1 MVKHILS
8 RRSTC
13 PRIAELVREAIWEP
27 GVSGP
32 PPFRCYHPHHI
43 QLMGKT
49 IPEAG
54 YRIPLLALHGA
65 KHFTSIIPYF
75 HLHTKVGRELFKP
88 SVVRR
93 GNQVSEET
101 ISNLPKLT
109 EAEPGLQLH
118 APARVSQWFSL
129 LPTHQNDQL
138 QQGVRGPYPQLL
150 IQGVWGET

>member
-1 MVKHILS
+1 
-8 RRSTC
+8 
-13 PRIAELVREAIWEP
+13 
-27 GVSGP
+27 
-32 PPFRCYHPHHI
+32 
-43 QLMGKT
+43 MGKT

-75 HLHTKVGRELFKP
+75 HLYTKVGRELFKP
-88 SVVRR
+88 SVVRW
-93 GNQVSEET
+93 GNHVSEET